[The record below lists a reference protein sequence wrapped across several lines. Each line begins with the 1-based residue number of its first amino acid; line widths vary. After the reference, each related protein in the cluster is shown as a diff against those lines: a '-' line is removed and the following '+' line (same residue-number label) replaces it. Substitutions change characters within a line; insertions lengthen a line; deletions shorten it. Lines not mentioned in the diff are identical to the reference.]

1 MLAPSKYGPVRH
13 SIILDGSKKRPMAGT
28 RLRARISWLTPCLL
42 GGRVAVVRGQ
52 EFFAATGGIFLGWLK
67 SATNYFSILP
77 DADYSQMD
85 ASVPCHFAAIGSAR
99 LRGQCWARK

>member
-42 GGRVAVVRGQ
+42 GGRVAVACGL
-52 EFFAATGGIFLGWLK
+52 EFFAATGGIFLGWVK
-67 SATNYFSILP
+67 SATKYFSILP
-77 DADYSQMD
+77 DADSSQMD
-85 ASVPCHFAAIGSAR
+85 AGVPYHFAATRSAPMH
-99 LRGQCWARK
+99 GQC